1 MCKVLLV
8 EWQEKQVRYG
18 SQKCEVHLRP
28 EARVEVRSNRL
39 DKLAKCQERGRKDR
53 NEMWTLASKY

>member
-28 EARVEVRSNRL
+28 EARVTSNRL
-39 DKLAKCQERGRKDR
+39 DKSAKCQERERKDR